1 MKKSVTITDEFLF
14 VDTGVDVSLAPLSY
28 LTNITSDRN
37 YFTIHTVKDKS
48 AIPGDL
54 RKELREAAEKRYY
67 EIEKRRRKQRTSVV
81 SIHEENEEDEKED
94 EKPKKKKRKKSKT
107 SFEEPER
114 SIDQV
119 D

>member
-37 YFTIHTVKDKS
+37 YLTIHTVKDKS
-48 AIPGDL
+48 AFPGDL
-54 RKELREAAEKRYY
+54 RKELRAAAEKRYY
-67 EIEKRRRKQRTSVV
+67 EIEKRRRKQRTSVI
-81 SIHEENEEDEKED
+81 SIHEEDDDEENDDK
-94 EKPKKKKRKKSKT
+94 KPKKKKRKKRKT
-107 SFEEPER
+107 SIEEPER